1 MQYME
6 LIPESQR
13 PVSGTVGALER
24 RRQLFS
30 QLPVYDQ
37 DPMKCQ
43 SLASEEEVGNN
54 TGNMLTLAWYSSLI
68 MYILFCCATN
78 QFAFRPPLP
87 ITKLLSAVKLKW
99 GRYMRSLT

>member
-1 MQYME
+1 MLLAKVFKSNAPAPPQAMQYME

-54 TGNMLTLAWYSSLI
+54 MGIMLTLAWL
-68 MYILFCCATN
+68 AH
-78 QFAFRPPLP
+78 
-87 ITKLLSAVKLKW
+87 
-99 GRYMRSLT
+99 

>member
-1 MQYME
+1 ME

-13 PVSGTVGALER
+13 PVSGTQGARER

-43 SLASEEEVGNN
+43 SLASEEEVQ
-54 TGNMLTLAWYSSLI
+54 SS
-68 MYILFCCATN
+68 T
-78 QFAFRPPLP
+78 Q
-87 ITKLLSAVKLKW
+87 TKHFYHK
-99 GRYMRSLT
+99 